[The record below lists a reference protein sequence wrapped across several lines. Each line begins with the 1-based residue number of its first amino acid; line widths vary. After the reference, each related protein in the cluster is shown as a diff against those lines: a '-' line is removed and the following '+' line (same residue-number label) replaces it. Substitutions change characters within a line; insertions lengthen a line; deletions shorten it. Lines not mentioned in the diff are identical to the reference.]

1 MANHQATMN
10 FIRRNGG
17 VFYANVKR
25 SSPFSPSELAIVECA
40 FYHRNTHP
48 SIWRKAYSRM
58 AFSPSELSILEYPS
72 HLIGGWP
79 LDNTQDILFTPHQV
93 SDETS
98 NVFCAE
104 IRHGRSSCGIQV
116 MPDCHCTCLPVEA
129 IRMGTGVPIQM
140 GRLTDGTL
148 GESSNFD
155 GPILRSVHP
164 GLAHLVP
171 WNERRWGRLERMEME
186 AEWDSNQARLEE
198 LTKLGYL
205 EYTLGPQ
212 CAVCAARQ

>member
-1 MANHQATMN
+1 
-10 FIRRNGG
+10 
-17 VFYANVKR
+17 
-25 SSPFSPSELAIVECA
+25 
-40 FYHRNTHP
+40 
-48 SIWRKAYSRM
+48 
-58 AFSPSELSILEYPS
+58 
-72 HLIGGWP
+72 
-79 LDNTQDILFTPHQV
+79 
-93 SDETS
+93 
-98 NVFCAE
+98 
-104 IRHGRSSCGIQV
+104 
-116 MPDCHCTCLPVEA
+116 
-129 IRMGTGVPIQM
+129 MGTGVPIQM

-171 WNERRWGRLERMEME
+171 WNERRWERLERMEME